1 MEELKNK
8 NVRLTK
14 ISLALFFF
22 FGKMREKGGVKNE
35 NNHNDSRNNR
45 NNCNLSSTHN
55 LSTRTWTRLHRKEKK
70 MAYRKTVKPK
80 IDKKIFTNTAKKTK
94 KINVNPKPSRGGIRL

>member
-1 MEELKNK
+1 MKNGQKQSVKNSKNTKKNNTNIK

-14 ISLALFFF
+14 TTLRFFFF
-22 FGKMREKGGVKNE
+22 FGKMREKGGGI
-35 NNHNDSRNNR
+35 
-45 NNCNLSSTHN
+45 
-55 LSTRTWTRLHRKEKK
+55 

>member
-1 MEELKNK
+1 MKNGQKQSVKSSKNTKTNNANIK

-14 ISLALFFF
+14 ISLAFFF
-22 FGKMREKGGVKNE
+22 FFVKMREKGGGI
-35 NNHNDSRNNR
+35 
-45 NNCNLSSTHN
+45 
-55 LSTRTWTRLHRKEKK
+55 

>member
-1 MEELKNK
+1 MRKRCKTERKRRVNIK

-14 ISLALFFF
+14 ISLAFFF
-22 FGKMREKGGVKNE
+22 FGKMREKGGGI
-35 NNHNDSRNNR
+35 
-45 NNCNLSSTHN
+45 
-55 LSTRTWTRLHRKEKK
+55 

>member
-1 MEELKNK
+1 MIAAAAA
-8 NVRLTK
+8 LT
-14 ISLALFFF
+14 ILALEL
-22 FGKMREKGGVKNE
+22 GQDYIER
-35 NNHNDSRNNR
+35 R
-45 NNCNLSSTHN
+45 
-55 LSTRTWTRLHRKEKK
+55 KK